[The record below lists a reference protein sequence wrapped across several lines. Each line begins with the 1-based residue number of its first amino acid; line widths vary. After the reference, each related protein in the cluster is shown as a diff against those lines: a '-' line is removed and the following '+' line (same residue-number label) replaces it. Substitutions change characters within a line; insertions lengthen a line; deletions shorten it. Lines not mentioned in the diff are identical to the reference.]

1 MLKMKIYMMIDV
13 DKIESIYF
21 DISKDD
27 RFSSIMSQI
36 LLFLNDKIVIICSNN
51 PIAFTKLNFFLHNKG
66 ISLVHKEKL
75 SDVIESKDK
84 GVVYFADVNIDTSYS
99 YGNICF
105 ISDKDIFGRAISV
118 SKNIRYNM
126 NEFVRINQNFN
137 VNDIVVHKSYGVGR
151 FLGIE
156 SISVDKDVIHD
167 CIKIEYA
174 RGNRLMVPVE
184 NIDMLYKY
192 KDPSDDI
199 ELDTLRSSGWK
210 NKTNAV
216 KKYIKDIAEKLIQ
229 IEAKNKSIN
238 GFVFASSELYD
249 DFVKAF
255 PYVETQ
261 DQINAINDIQKD
273 ISSGEVMNRLIC
285 GDVGFGKT
293 EVAMRAVFMA
303 VMNGFQ
309 VAVLC
314 PTTILAKQHYDTF
327 IKRFEGF
334 GLNIACM
341 SRLQSQKEMKG
352 IKANIASGNV
362 NIAIGTHALLSGG
375 IKFNKLGLCVIDEE
389 QLFGVE
395 QKEHLRK
402 ENNGVHI
409 LSMSATPIPRT
420 MQMAL
425 SGIRDVSIISTPPFN
440 RLAVKT
446 NIMVYD
452 IKTIIEIIENELSR
466 GGGVYI
472 ITHFISDIH
481 QLESDIL
488 AKKPNLKMKIAH
500 GQMPSN
506 ELEDVIIGVYEKKF
520 DVLLSTT
527 IIASGIDIKHFNT
540 VIINNAHDF
549 GMSQLH
555 QIRGRVGRG
564 SVQGYC
570 YMMLRNSNILENAE
584 IMKKLRA
591 IESNSHLGS
600 GFAIATSDMDIR
612 GSGNL
617 LGVKQSGKAESIGV
631 ELYYDM
637 LNEEVER
644 MKKTSSASSD
654 VEVEVSV
661 SVQIP
666 KNYIKDYDDRIHYY
680 RSITMSKCNDE
691 IDALVEIIY
700 DKFGTIPESI
710 MNLVKIKKIKLFC
723 GRYNIRK
730 INIGHNDVKIDFID
744 DKFIN
749 VDYIIE
755 LISNGSSQIKI
766 NDLTLIFAGQFINSD
781 RIMHDLLI
789 SELSKYLIKA

>member
-1 MLKMKIYMMIDV
+1 MMIDI
-13 DKIESIYF
+13 DKIESLYF

-27 RFSSIMSQI
+27 RFSSVMSQV
-36 LLFLNDKIVIICSNN
+36 LSFSNDKTVIICSNN

-66 ISLVHKEKL
+66 VSLLHKERL
-75 SDVIESKDK
+75 TDVLESKDK
-84 GVVYFADVNIDTSYS
+84 NIIYFADVNLDTSYAC
-99 YGNICF
+99 GNIYF
-105 ISDKDIFGRAISV
+105 VSDKDIFGRAISV

-156 SISVDKDVIHD
+156 SISIGKDIIHD

-174 RGNRLMVPVE
+174 RGNRLMIPIE

-192 KDPSDDI
+192 KEPSDDI
-199 ELDTLRSSGWK
+199 ELDTLRSNGWK

-229 IEAKNKSIN
+229 IEAKNKSVN
-238 GFVFASSELYD
+238 GFVLSSCEMYD
-249 DFVKAF
+249 DFVQAF

-261 DQINAINDIQKD
+261 DQVNAINDIQKD
-273 ISSGEVMNRLIC
+273 MSSGDVMNRLIC

-303 VMNGFQ
+303 VMNRFQ

-327 IKRFEGF
+327 VKRFEGF
-334 GLNIACM
+334 GVNISCM
-341 SRLQSQKEMKG
+341 SRLQSQKE
-352 IKANIASGNV
+352 IKDIKSKISSGEI

-375 IKFNKLGLCVIDEE
+375 VKFDKLGLCIIDEE

-402 ENNGVHI
+402 ENTGVHI

-481 QLESDIL
+481 QLEADIL
-488 AKKPNLKMKIAH
+488 AKKPKLKMKIAH
-500 GQMPSN
+500 GQMPSH

-570 YMMLRNSNILENAE
+570 YMMLRNSNILENVDT
-584 IMKKLRA
+584 MKKLRA

-600 GFAIATSDMDIR
+600 GFSIATSDMDIR

-617 LGVKQSGKAESIGV
+617 LGVKQSGKAESVGV

-644 MKKTSSASSD
+644 LRKTSSANSD

-680 RSITMSKCNDE
+680 RSIMMSKSNEE

-700 DKFGTIPESI
+700 DKFGTIPESV

-723 GRYNIRK
+723 GSYNIK
-730 INIGHNDVKIDFID
+730 KVNVSNNDVKIDFID

-755 LISNGSSQIKI
+755 LMSKGSDKIKI
-766 NDLTLIFAGQFINSD
+766 NDLTLTFNGQFINSD
-781 RIMHDLLI
+781 RIMYDYLL
-789 SELSKYLIKA
+789 SELSKYIIKA